1 MKNFLI
7 TILLIFTIF
16 VLYTGHAV
24 RSYDIK
30 QGIDKAT
37 VKIEEVDK
45 KLAAET
51 SKIVT
56 KDDFFTLCSE
66 VSDAYVKFL
75 VGIRE
80 NIRKG

>member
-1 MKNFLI
+1 MRDFLI

-37 VKIEEVDK
+37 VKIEEMDK
-45 KLAAET
+45 KISAET
-51 SKIVT
+51 SKIVS
-56 KDDFFTLCSE
+56 KDDFSTLFSE
-66 VSDAYVKFL
+66 ISDSYVKFL
-75 VGIRE
+75 IGIRE
-80 NIRKG
+80 NIMKG